1 MAVVR
6 HKESIHSGQFMVSN
20 FEAEAEDDKEI
31 LSDQFK
37 TGDTFASVIKSNQ
50 LKHEY
55 KYIGKD
61 TTASEAD
68 KLIDN
73 NITKLFQCMSIVY
86 RQKLTSPKWNRFL
99 GLKLRWK
106 DKIRINNV
114 IWRCWHMQFVRR
126 QKKLVFAFGNPVE
139 IDNQC
144 KTEAGAIMMGKYWK
158 RKMDSVLAEYKDWRI
173 FYKNQ
178 NKDLTSSRYNKPR
191 NGQDDI
197 DLESMIT
204 DANFFADAMFS
215 SIESQPLKD
224 DFTIK
229 FLENS
234 DFIQPG
240 LIQLQPNLDDL
251 MDFDP
256 FLSMSDWFSSKQSS
270 SVKQKS
276 LTPEQDLYVH
286 EPKEIVPPT
295 ELEIQHHLMETSS
308 NSVQVITDDN
318 VSMNNPNMSNSL
330 QFESPALQQNLLLT
344 NQGTDSKQMYQ
355 QTSVITKVKSSPSK
369 RVTGTLNHQPGSLSR
384 NCHEKSSYRKE
395 TRSTTKHPLNE
406 NSELA
411 KLLRGVKENH
421 KSSNRKQYSTVL
433 KKQEIERIDE
443 TSTII
448 WPQSKIEK
456 YPILVPP
463 PPPGSLPQPITEAGI

>member
-1 MAVVR
+1 MGVQGRVHRHSLLEMAVVR

-37 TGDTFASVIKSNQ
+37 TGDTLTSVIKSNQ
-50 LKHEY
+50 LKHEC

-68 KLIDN
+68 KLIGN

-178 NKDLTSSRYNKPR
+178 NKDLTSSSRYNKPR

-204 DANFFADAMFS
+204 DADFFADAMFS
-215 SIESQPLKD
+215 SMESQPLKD
-224 DFTIK
+224 DFSIK

-270 SVKQKS
+270 SVKQK
-276 LTPEQDLYVH
+276 
-286 EPKEIVPPT
+286 
-295 ELEIQHHLMETSS
+295 
-308 NSVQVITDDN
+308 
-318 VSMNNPNMSNSL
+318 
-330 QFESPALQQNLLLT
+330 
-344 NQGTDSKQMYQ
+344 
-355 QTSVITKVKSSPSK
+355 
-369 RVTGTLNHQPGSLSR
+369 
-384 NCHEKSSYRKE
+384 
-395 TRSTTKHPLNE
+395 
-406 NSELA
+406 
-411 KLLRGVKENH
+411 
-421 KSSNRKQYSTVL
+421 
-433 KKQEIERIDE
+433 
-443 TSTII
+443 
-448 WPQSKIEK
+448 
-456 YPILVPP
+456 
-463 PPPGSLPQPITEAGI
+463 